1 MCVSLRSLLCRGSR
15 SHGMSS
21 FCVLQRLQLRARAS
35 DVSFSTPWILCH
47 QISFPTHAQDQL
59 RAMISSMLKEEMA
72 EMEGHRSLAMNPTF
86 DSLEAKVDAQG
97 QALDT

>member
-1 MCVSLRSLLCRGSR
+1 V
-15 SHGMSS
+15 
-21 FCVLQRLQLRARAS
+21 RARAS
-35 DVSFSTPWILCH
+35 VGTKIYPLECFVFNTVILSL

-72 EMEGHRSLAMNPTF
+72 EMEGHRSLAMHPTF